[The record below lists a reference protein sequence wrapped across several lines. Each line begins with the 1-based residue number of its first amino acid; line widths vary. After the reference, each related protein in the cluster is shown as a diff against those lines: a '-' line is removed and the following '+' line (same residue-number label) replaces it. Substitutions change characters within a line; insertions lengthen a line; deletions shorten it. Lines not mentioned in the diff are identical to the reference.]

1 MRFPWN
7 RMETDLQRELAHHL
21 HQLTAEYERRGH
33 SHEEAMRMA
42 KREFGGSEQVKERCR
57 DERRWAWMS
66 GIRQDFTFALTAVL
80 TLALGIAA
88 NVIVFGVLQ
97 ALVLRPLDVPHA
109 DRVMTLARTD
119 QTYPIFAWPEVRD
132 VRDGNMVFSA
142 VAAWSVESVGLEA

>member
-7 RMETDLQRELAHHL
+7 RLETDLERELVHHL
-21 HQLTAEYERRGH
+21 HELTAEYERQGH

-66 GIRQDFTFALTAVL
+66 GLWQDFAFALRQMRRAPGFALTAVV

-97 ALVLRPLDVPHA
+97 ALLLRPLNLPHPEQ
-109 DRVMTLARTD
+109 VMTL
-119 QTYPIFAWPEVRD
+119 
-132 VRDGNMVFSA
+132 
-142 VAAWSVESVGLEA
+142 